1 MSDLGLRN
9 PLASHRIK
17 RQAID
22 SELAGGNQLLRE
34 VALDLVSAID
44 RQVRGR

>member
-1 MSDLGLRN
+1 MSDL
-9 PLASHRIK
+9 
-17 RQAID
+17 
-22 SELAGGNQLLRE
+22 SELAGGDQLPRE